1 VDWYH
6 VYVLYM
12 QVVGFIKVN
21 SHFIIYPFASPHTI
35 DCCHAY
41 YIKAESTNDT

>member
-6 VYVLYM
+6 VRVLYV
-12 QVVGFIKVN
+12 QVVWFIKVN
-21 SHFIIYPFASPHTI
+21 SHLIIYPFASPNTT